1 MSILN
6 RPSDGLFNVL
16 INLYKVLAEYGPLS
30 REEIRCLTTP
40 GNVDSQQ
47 VSQTLNRWT
56 QLGLFYENKDKFLI
70 AKECAP
76 GKGQNLSD
84 AVSQLPGQFRT
95 LIFMKKNNEDFWST
109 TASADFTR
117 GISWLLSQDVYSF
130 NTKNYKEVE
139 YAEISQVTDHTKRVL
154 QNDTRWAGLSQWAI
168 YLGFA
173 WDGNPLVIDPSVA
186 IRESLPSVFSAA
198 QKLKASSFFKSLAE
212 CLPVIDFGEY
222 RKNLESV
229 LDLQKWRK
237 PPKMML
243 STSLSRGLKRLELS
257 GDIKFDYLADSGEAY
272 RFMRQNDEE
281 WGSAFNHVVWL
292 KSEVR

>member
-16 INLYKVLAEYGPLS
+16 IILYKILAEYGPLS
-30 REEIRCLTTP
+30 REDIRCLTTP

-47 VSQTLNRWT
+47 VSQTLTRWT
-56 QLGLFYENKDKFLI
+56 QLGLFYENKDKFSI

-84 AVSQLPGQFRT
+84 AVSLLPGQLRT
-95 LIFMKKNNEDFWST
+95 LIFTKKNNEDFWST

-139 YAEISQVTDHTKRVL
+139 HAEISQVTDHTKRVL
-154 QNDTRWAGLSQWAI
+154 QNDTRWSGLSQWAI

-186 IRESLPSVFSAA
+186 IRESLPSVFSVA

-212 CLPVIDFGEY
+212 CLPVVDFGEY

-237 PPKMML
+237 PPNMML

-281 WGSAFNHVVWL
+281 WGSAFNHVVWQ